1 MLTVGQ
7 AVTDSCAVRLLKE
20 VGRFAGEARKPRV
33 RTHSDT
39 QRDTQRENQ
48 RENQREIVQSQQ
60 LERDLGERKT
70 FRRRF
75 RSFP

>member
-39 QRDTQRENQ
+39 DSDTDSDT
-48 RENQREIVQSQQ
+48 QREIVQSQQ